1 MRRGRATISPARS
14 SAKRSEHAKR
24 GQQQQP
30 PRGGQQQQRRRRPLL
45 SQQQQAHRLIKQ
57 VRPEKALEQLPG
69 VIDALRLVKDALHEE
84 AHVKLMVDDYG
95 FQDICHAMQVYLEDG
110 MVQLLGLEIL
120 AKSRLTLVDNT
131 GTEKVNTGSTLELTA

>member
-1 MRRGRATISPARS
+1 M
-14 SAKRSEHAKR
+14 SESLR
-24 GQQQQP
+24 P
-30 PRGGQQQQRRRRPLL
+30 FDPRGTVLGDEVYARVGE
-45 SQQQQAHRLIKQ
+45 AI
-57 VRPEKALEQLPG
+57 
-69 VIDALRLVKDALHEE
+69 IDALRLVKDALHEE